1 MRGTKWKLGAAVVAT
16 GWALTGCGGP
26 LKYAVHGSPKAPE
39 IDATIV
45 ADVNKDGVFTSLK
58 VDIDH
63 LAPPDRLG
71 SGGKVFVVWAK
82 DDKGKW
88 QRVGALRY
96 DGDGRKASIA
106 GASAPI
112 TAFDMKITIESDA
125 APEGPSGDTLVGQH
139 IN

>member
-1 MRGTKWKLGAAVVAT
+1 MRGKTWKLGAAVMIM
-16 GWALTGCGGP
+16 GGALAGCGGP
-26 LKYAVHGSPKAPE
+26 LKYAIHGSPKAPE

-58 VDIDH
+58 INIDH

-88 QRVGALRY
+88 QRVGALKY
-96 DGDGRKASIA
+96 EGDARKASIE

-112 TAFDMKITIESDA
+112 TAFDMKITVESDP
-125 APEGPSGDTLVGQH
+125 APEGPSGDTLLGRR